1 MNPPPLFISYQY
13 YALFSIVLCSY
24 YIIRQAKAWAE
35 ESGFFLKVTN
45 ISGELR
51 PLPKDGPARREH
63 LKQAL
68 HKIQLSGGRVY
79 LPSTPG
85 TTVLG
90 INYDGAAPMQSAAKS
105 PILVPFLV
113 EMKPA
118 LREEDPDAVPA
129 PKPTQVRSF
138 DDFIKCACVLCL
150 LR

>member
-1 MNPPPLFISYQY
+1 MF
-13 YALFSIVLCSY
+13 CSNY
-24 YIIRQAKAWAE
+24 LTRQAKAWAE

-118 LREEDPDAVPA
+118 LREEDPDATPA
-129 PKPTQVRSF
+129 PTPTQVHSV
-138 DDFIKCACVLCL
+138 DDLVLCFVSLSL
-150 LR
+150 LQS